1 MSAWDRRS
9 DNEMIPPLQLIY
21 SICTYVIHY
30 RKKKKIVVAQELSD
44 LVCYCQSMKFKD
56 FKDNSDR

>member
-1 MSAWDRRS
+1 
-9 DNEMIPPLQLIY
+9 MIPPLQLIY